1 MKFFAIE
8 RINLLQQF
16 IKNGK
21 LLDYGCGNGWFLT
34 YARKFYKSYGF
45 EPTKH
50 LALLSSKIKDVEV
63 ETDTSKFKSSS
74 FDIITSFDV
83 IEHVPDPV
91 QDLREYHRLLK
102 KNGIVLIYTPNEDS
116 VAFKQMREN
125 QNLISPPIH
134 IHYFNKKSIIELCKK
149 KFSLIYFK
157 TAGLDIGDMYAFER
171 DLGDKKFAK
180 FLYKNHQ
187 NLQTMLDNSS
197 LGNHLRAIIKKN

>member
-1 MKFFAIE
+1 
-8 RINLLQQF
+8 
-16 IKNGK
+16 
-21 LLDYGCGNGWFLT
+21 
-34 YARKFYKSYGF
+34 
-45 EPTKH
+45 
-50 LALLSSKIKDVEV
+50 
-63 ETDTSKFKSSS
+63 
-74 FDIITSFDV
+74 
-83 IEHVPDPV
+83 
-91 QDLREYHRLLK
+91 
-102 KNGIVLIYTPNEDS
+102 
-116 VAFKQMREN
+116 MREN